1 MLRARSKCQRTADDA
16 GNPVPPF
23 SVRQAKLPPLLT
35 GRMPRGLTLTGPDH
49 GKDRMSVSKS
59 NGPTTKKPVL
69 WMVPARMGRKGSSA
83 VCGVLKSAS
92 TLTLRAHTSAPRK
105 RVQGVKITAV

>member
-1 MLRARSKCQRTADDA
+1 
-16 GNPVPPF
+16 
-23 SVRQAKLPPLLT
+23 
-35 GRMPRGLTLTGPDH
+35 
-49 GKDRMSVSKS
+49 MSVSKS

-92 TLTLRAHTSAPRK
+92 TLTLRAHTSSATRK
-105 RVQGVKITAV
+105 RVQGVKITTV

>member
-1 MLRARSKCQRTADDA
+1 MKVDHG
-16 GNPVPPF
+16 GNPVPVVF
-23 SVRQAKLPPLLT
+23 GQKAKLPPLLT
-35 GRMPRGLTLTGPDH
+35 VVLPGGLWCTLTRPDH
-49 GKDRMSVSKS
+49 GTDRMSVSKS

-92 TLTLRAHTSAPRK
+92 TLTLRAHTSAAPRK
-105 RVQGVKITAV
+105 RVQGVKITTV